1 MTILKQADFEVPGF
15 GEFALAPV
23 AVPRYADAVQSLGPL
38 AYWRM
43 GEGSGTTLADQTGAH
58 PLTLAGDVTLGQPGA
73 LALDD
78 DAAVRF
84 DDGTASSAGPVLPT
98 AAAAAFTLVFWARRP
113 LPTIHAGPIISQF
126 TSGADGHLRLILR
139 GDATVRYYLAG
150 DPNFV
155 TQAAVGT
162 DWRMLA
168 FTRDADGNARWYVD
182 GQLDTQDAGHGTALA
197 SVPLIL
203 GASTTNIANIL
214 LDELAVFD
222 QPLSADQVRWLHGL
236 GTANLATDPA
246 HGSPA

>member
-1 MTILKQADFEVPGF
+1 MTMLKQADFEVPGF

-23 AVPRYADAVQSLGPL
+23 AVPRYADAVQSLGPV

-43 GEGSGTTLADQTGAH
+43 GEGSGTTLADQTAAH
-58 PLTLAGDVTLGQPGA
+58 PLTLAGDYALGQPGA
-73 LALDD
+73 IALDD

-98 AAAAAFTLVFWARRP
+98 GASAAFTLVFWARRP
-113 LPTIHAGPIISQF
+113 LPTVHAGPIIGQF
-126 TSGADGHLRLILR
+126 TSGATGHLRLILKA
-139 GDATVRYYLAG
+139 DATVRYFLSG
-150 DPNFV
+150 DPDLI
-155 TQAAVGT
+155 TQAEVGT
-162 DWRMLA
+162 GWRMLV
-168 FTRDADGNARWYVD
+168 FTREADGNARWYVD
-182 GQLDTQDAGHGTALA
+182 GQLDTQAAGHGTALA

-222 QPLSADQVRWLHGL
+222 QALSADQVRWLHGL
-236 GTANLATDPA
+236 GTASLASNPA